1 MVFDRASQTLKV
13 NFNAFMSDE
22 ITFSIVDVNGRE
34 LHRLTKT
41 LKAGVQHANINLA
54 ALNLSAGVYIVSI
67 KTGDYQLSSK
77 IIL

>member
-1 MVFDRASQTLKV
+1 
-13 NFNAFMSDE
+13 
-22 ITFSIVDVNGRE
+22 
-34 LHRLTKT
+34 LHRLTKA

-67 KTGDYQLSSK
+67 KAGDHQLSSK